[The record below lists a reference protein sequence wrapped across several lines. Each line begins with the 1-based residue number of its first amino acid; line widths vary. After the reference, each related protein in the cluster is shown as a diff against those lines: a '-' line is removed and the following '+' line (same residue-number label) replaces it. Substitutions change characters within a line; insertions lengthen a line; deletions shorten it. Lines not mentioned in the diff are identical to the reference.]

1 MKGKMNSNKY
11 LPSIVAGFGAAVLST
26 IPGVKNFNCCLIIPA
41 AAFLSLYLYY
51 KSTGDNSPIKLN
63 KALSYGLIT
72 GLIAA
77 SFSSLFDL
85 LITYIT
91 HSNDL
96 ITGLEQTEEMMQ
108 DLNLG
113 AFMDASIEI
122 MHVMTKEIEATG
134 FSALYTVMI
143 TISNFFIFTVF
154 GMLGGL
160 LGMAVLNKTN
170 RPKF

>member
-1 MKGKMNSNKY
+1 MDYNKY
-11 LPSIVAGFGAAVLST
+11 LPSIVTGFGAAVLST
-26 IPGVKNFNCCLIIPA
+26 IPGIKNLNCCLIIPA
-41 AAFLSLYLYY
+41 AAFLSIYLYN
-51 KSTGDNSPIKLN
+51 KSTGNDSPIKLN

-77 SFSSLFDL
+77 LFSSLFDI

-96 ITGLEQTEEMMQ
+96 VVGLEQTEEMMQ
-108 DLNLG
+108 ELKLG
-113 AFMDASIEI
+113 SLIDASMEI
-122 MHVMTKEIEATG
+122 MRTMVKEIEGTG

-143 TISNFFIFTVF
+143 TISNFFIFSIF

-160 LGMAVLNKTN
+160 LGMAVLNKRN
-170 RPKF
+170 RPQF

>member
-1 MKGKMNSNKY
+1 MDYNKY
-11 LPSIVAGFGAAVLST
+11 LPSIVTGFGAAVLST
-26 IPGVKNFNCCLIIPA
+26 IPGIKNLNCCLIIPA
-41 AAFLSLYLYY
+41 AAFLSIYLYN
-51 KSTGDNSPIKLN
+51 KSTGNDSPIKLN

-77 SFSSLFDL
+77 LFSSLFDI

-96 ITGLEQTEEMMQ
+96 VVGLEQTEEMMQ
-108 DLNLG
+108 ELKLG
-113 AFMDASIEI
+113 SLIDASMEI
-122 MHVMTKEIEATG
+122 MRTMVKEIEATG

-143 TISNFFIFTVF
+143 TISNFFIFSIF

-160 LGMAVLNKTN
+160 LGMAVLNKRN
-170 RPKF
+170 RPQF

>member
-1 MKGKMNSNKY
+1 MNYNKY
-11 LPSIVAGFGAAVLST
+11 LPSIITGFGAAVLST
-26 IPGVKNFNCCLIIPA
+26 IPGIKNLNCCLIIPA
-41 AAFLSLYLYY
+41 AAFLSLYLYN
-51 KSTGDNSPIKLN
+51 KSTGNDSPIKLN

-77 SFSSLFDL
+77 LFSSLFDI
-85 LITYIT
+85 LITFIT

-96 ITGLEQTEEMMQ
+96 VVGLEQTEEMMQ
-108 DLNLG
+108 ELNLG
-113 AFMDASIEI
+113 ALMDASMEL
-122 MHVMTKEIEATG
+122 MRTMVKEIEATG

-143 TISNFFIFTVF
+143 TISNFFIFSVF

-160 LGMAVLNKTN
+160 LGMAVLNKKN

>member
-1 MKGKMNSNKY
+1 MNYNKY
-11 LPSIVAGFGAAVLST
+11 LPSIVTGFGAAVLST
-26 IPGVKNFNCCLIIPA
+26 IPGIKNLNCCLIIPA
-41 AAFLSLYLYY
+41 AAFLSIYLYS
-51 KSTGDNSPIKLN
+51 KSTGNDSPIKLN

-77 SFSSLFDL
+77 LFSSLFDL

-96 ITGLEQTEEMMQ
+96 VVGLEQTEEMMQ
-108 DLNLG
+108 ELKLG
-113 AFMDASIEI
+113 KLIDASLEI
-122 MHVMTKEIEATG
+122 MRKMVTEIEATG

-143 TISNFFIFTVF
+143 TISNFFIFSIF

-160 LGMAVLNKTN
+160 LGMAVLNKRN
-170 RPKF
+170 RPQV

>member
-1 MKGKMNSNKY
+1 MDYNKY
-11 LPSIVAGFGAAVLST
+11 LPSIVTGFGAAVLST
-26 IPGVKNFNCCLIIPA
+26 IPGIKNLNCCLIIPA
-41 AAFLSLYLYY
+41 AAFLSIYLYN
-51 KSTGDNSPIKLN
+51 KSTGNDSPIKLN

-77 SFSSLFDL
+77 SFSSLFDI

-96 ITGLEQTEEMMQ
+96 VVGLEQTEEMMQ
-108 DLNLG
+108 ELKLG
-113 AFMDASIEI
+113 SLIDASME
-122 MHVMTKEIEATG
+122 MMRTMVKEIEATG

-143 TISNFFIFTVF
+143 TISNFFIFSIF

-160 LGMAVLNKTN
+160 LGMAVLNKRN
-170 RPKF
+170 RPQF